1 MLTHHNTTSYPNT
14 IHIENKTNDIE
25 ALNQIENQVINSS
38 SLQNQIESDN
48 SANSE
53 KIYPLFTLDLLY
65 GWPIDPRNCES
76 SITEEIT
83 LKRNWTQEEIQS
95 NKSKELKHKLKN
107 VLHHHPKTK
116 LKEDS
121 KEDKKV
127 WWCYLSAIVGVFV
140 LSASLQLVIRSVNN
154 NVTKVVFFQG
164 LGALVYTLVGNKRI
178 IIKKLFYLLR

>member
-1 MLTHHNTTSYPNT
+1 M
-14 IHIENKTNDIE
+14 
-25 ALNQIENQVINSS
+25 
-38 SLQNQIESDN
+38 
-48 SANSE
+48 
-53 KIYPLFTLDLLY
+53 
-65 GWPIDPRNCES
+65 
-76 SITEEIT
+76 
-83 LKRNWTQEEIQS
+83 KRNWTQEKLQS

-164 LGALVYTLVGNKRI
+164 LGALVYTLVGNKE
-178 IIKKLFYLLR
+178 

>member
-1 MLTHHNTTSYPNT
+1 MLTHHNTSSYLNT
-14 IHIENKTNDIE
+14 IHIENKTNNIE
-25 ALNQIENQVINSS
+25 TLNQIENQVINSS

-65 GWPIDPRNCES
+65 GWPIDSRNCEH
-76 SITEEIT
+76 IIIEDIT
-83 LKRNWTQEEIQS
+83 LKRNWTKSNLQS

-107 VLHHHPKTK
+107 VLNHPTK
-116 LKEDS
+116 LKAEEDS

-127 WWCYLSAIVGVFV
+127 WWSYLSAIVGVFV

-164 LGALVYTLVGNKRI
+164 LGALVYTLVGNKE
-178 IIKKLFYLLR
+178 